1 MTYSQA
7 EVQGQRSVGSDHRV
21 ETDRQ
26 TEAIALPP
34 SLMQL
39 VTSSSVIAEG
49 PRDALSQLKS
59 CQLLHAKF
67 LIAPFRWKGRCPPTT
82 VGWQKTRRIALS
94 CGIKKSPVSS
104 LD

>member
-67 LIAPFRWKGRCPPTT
+67 FSTLHVRPKLC
-82 VGWQKTRRIALS
+82 L
-94 CGIKKSPVSS
+94 PVNKRKN
-104 LD
+104 